1 MYDDCCYPAKDLN
14 LSYEETIKNRLAS
27 LGSGGFEISVA
38 DSTKHSINSQALF
51 EFILDIDEESEKD
64 GDKILKDLKRL
75 LPWW

>member
-1 MYDDCCYPAKDLN
+1 
-14 LSYEETIKNRLAS
+14 
-27 LGSGGFEISVA
+27 
-38 DSTKHSINSQALF
+38 LF